1 MVDILVR
8 GVDEAVAQALKARAR
23 RTQRTLNDVARDAL
37 SEAATPSRAEIIA
50 ALDAIRNGIAP
61 LPEDST
67 ALIREDRDTR

>member
-23 RTQRTLNDVARDAL
+23 LTRRTLNEVARDAL